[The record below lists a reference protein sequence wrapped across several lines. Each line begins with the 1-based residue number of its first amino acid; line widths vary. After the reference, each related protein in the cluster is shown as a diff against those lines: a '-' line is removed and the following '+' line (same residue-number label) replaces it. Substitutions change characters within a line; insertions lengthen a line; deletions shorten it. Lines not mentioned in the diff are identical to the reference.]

1 MTRTRIGLIIP
12 ATNSTAEPDFNMA
25 VPKKVTV
32 HAQRMWNTNELT
44 PETTESMNQGAQE
57 AARYLGQAK
66 IDLLVYACTTGSFF
80 EGPAYDED
88 LLKRLGKEA
97 GAPAI
102 STSGMAAEAL
112 EFLGAKRIS
121 VASPYF
127 PWMNRALQSY
137 YEARGFQ
144 VLNVETDPKGAANPG
159 QGYCD
164 IGPEEVLEFA
174 SRACWPEADALFCA
188 GTAYRSLEV
197 VEELER
203 RLGKPVVSANQAS
216 IWAALRRL
224 GIHNPE
230 PGFGS
235 LLDSLARVSEPP

>member
-127 PWMNRALQSY
+127 PWMNRGLAKLL
-137 YEARGFQ
+137 RGQ
-144 VLNVETDPKGAANPG
+144 RLS
-159 QGYCD
+159 
-164 IGPEEVLEFA
+164 GPERGGRSQGSSQPRTGILRYKPGGGAGVRFQGLLAGGGCPVLRGYRLPFA
-174 SRACWPEADALFCA
+174 GSGG
-188 GTAYRSLEV
+188 GTGATTW
-197 VEELER
+197 
-203 RLGKPVVSANQAS
+203 QAS
-216 IWAALRRL
+216 GQRQSGQHLGRL
-224 GIHNPE
+224 E
-230 PGFGS
+230 TPGHPQS
-235 LLDSLARVSEPP
+235 